1 MSTIREAVK
10 DTSREQWYIYDQ
22 QFRVSRDHIKNWA
35 EVDGQLW
42 VRFIATKPQILT
54 SPNRKKMFWLIILKV
69 HVIDVIAF
77 TCITAL
83 NVDSYIQHLIII
95 DL

>member
-35 EVDGQLW
+35 EVDGQL
-42 VRFIATKPQILT
+42 
-54 SPNRKKMFWLIILKV
+54 
-69 HVIDVIAF
+69 
-77 TCITAL
+77 
-83 NVDSYIQHLIII
+83 
-95 DL
+95 